1 MKGNVGMSPH
11 EKEGEQDM
19 LTPKQKLI
27 HNPIPTFL
35 FLSDIYCL

>member
-11 EKEGEQDM
+11 EKEGEQEM
-19 LTPKQKLI
+19 PTPKKLI
-27 HNPIPTFL
+27 HNPFPTFL